1 MFFRKDENA
10 VLDGLSK
17 EAVTS
22 IVGQEMQMVGDISFR
37 GKLRIDGKAEGNIQG
52 DYLILGDSGIIV
64 GDIMVNTF
72 VCAGRVQGNVSVKTL
87 QVIKSGTING
97 KVETTDL
104 AVESGAALN
113 GEIKSRAKELRLM
126 PGAAI
131 PQEEW
136 DAKVQEA
143 AAAKIAHP
151 PGKGKQP
158 HAG

>member
-1 MFFRKDENA
+1 MFFRKDADTALN
-10 VLDGLSK
+10 DRSK
-17 EAVTS
+17 DVVTS
-22 IVGQEMQMVGDISFR
+22 IIGMEMQMVGDISFK
-37 GKLRIDGKAEGNIQG
+37 GKLRLDGKVEGNIQG
-52 DYLILGDSGIIV
+52 DYLILGDNGIII

-72 VCAGRVQGNVSVKTL
+72 VCAGRVQGNVNVKTL

-126 PGAAI
+126 PGSAI